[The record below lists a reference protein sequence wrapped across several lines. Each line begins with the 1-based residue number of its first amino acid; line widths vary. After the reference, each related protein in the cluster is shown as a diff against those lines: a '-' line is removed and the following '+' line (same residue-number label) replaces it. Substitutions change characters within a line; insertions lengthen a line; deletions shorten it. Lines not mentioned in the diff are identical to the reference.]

1 MPGTLYVV
9 ATPIGNLDDI
19 SIRALQ
25 VLRQVDRIACE
36 DTRHSRRLLEHF
48 AIHKPLISY
57 HEHNEA
63 RRTAELLDVL
73 RQGADVALIS
83 DAGTPLV
90 SDPGY
95 ELVRAAAAAG
105 APVTPIPGPSA
116 VMAALCASGL
126 PSDSFLFLGFLPA
139 RGARRR
145 EALERV
151 ARATTTVVLFEAP
164 HRILETLADLADV
177 AAGRPLVA
185 ARELTKLHEE
195 FLRGTPGDVR
205 AALAARPSIKGEFT
219 LVLGRAP
226 DDSAAAL
233 DEAGIPDAVSA
244 RVRAGATRM
253 EAIKAVARE
262 TKRSKREIYEIVE
275 RAGHG
280 GSRTPH
286 PAA

>member
-1 MPGTLYVV
+1 M
-9 ATPIGNLDDI
+9 ATPIGNLEDI
-19 SIRALQ
+19 SVRALN

-48 AIHKPLISY
+48 AIRKPLVSY

-63 RRTAELLDVL
+63 LRTAELVDLL
-73 RQGADVALIS
+73 RQGADIALIS

-95 ELVRAAAAAG
+95 EIVRAAAAAG
-105 APVTPIPGPSA
+105 LAVTPIPGPSA
-116 VMAALCASGL
+116 VMAALCAAGL

-145 EALERV
+145 EALDRV
-151 ARATTTVVLFEAP
+151 ARAETTVVLFEAP
-164 HRILETLADLADV
+164 HRILETLGDLEGA

-195 FLRGTPGDVR
+195 ILRGTPATVR
-205 AALAARPSIKGEFT
+205 AELAGRSSIKGEFT
-219 LVLGRAP
+219 LVLGK
-226 DDSAAAL
+226 AAAADERGL
-233 DEAGIPDAVSA
+233 DEAGVAEAVAA
-244 RVRAGATRM
+244 RVSAGATCM

-262 TKRSKREIYEIVE
+262 TRRPKREVYEIVE
-275 RAGHG
+275 RAGSG
-280 GSRTPH
+280 G
-286 PAA
+286 